1 MNTPYPDRTL
11 ALAGICQAARLAQ
24 DLARRGQTDK
34 RAFAASIQSVLH
46 LDAANTPA
54 IYGGEDGVA
63 LGLTLLRDQLQV
75 RTQGSDLEWVR
86 YVLSLM
92 QLERALAKHPD
103 MPARISDG
111 ITHAATQMKFFE
123 EKDNATNEP
132 VHPRWVE
139 KLAELYTQTISTL
152 TPRIMVNGEHG
163 YLTHP
168 AIAAGVRAALL
179 AGIRSAVLWRQL
191 GGRRW
196 QLLFMR
202 RGIAAQA
209 TALLKKMEPEAHP

>member
-1 MNTPYPDRTL
+1 MSTSHPDRIL

-24 DLARRGQTDK
+24 DLARRGKTDK
-34 RAFAASIQSVLH
+34 VAFAASIQSILRM
-46 LDAANTPA
+46 DAVNAPA
-54 IYGGEDGVA
+54 VYGGEAGVA
-63 LGLTLLRDQLQV
+63 LGLTLLRDQLHV
-75 RTQGSDLEWVR
+75 RVQTPDIEGIR
-86 YVLSLM
+86 YILSLI
-92 QLERALAKHPD
+92 QLERTLAKRPD
-103 MPARISDG
+103 MLARIGHD
-111 ITHAATQMKFFE
+111 ITHAETQMKFFE
-123 EKDNATNEP
+123 ETENTGDDP
-132 VHPRWVE
+132 VHPRLVE

-163 YLTHP
+163 NLTHP

-202 RGIAAQA
+202 RNIGAQA
-209 TALLKKMEPEAHP
+209 AAILKKMGQ